1 LSLSLYS
8 NSDIKSSAAMD
19 GHAALPSSP
28 SVSLWRCNAQ
38 RKRGEDRDFANK
50 TLPINMRQHAESCAL
65 LPSRTSPNRRLR
77 DNNPPAK
84 IDGITTLRSAQP
96 PIPELGM
103 GIRQGSY
110 IPPEMRGHPPVK
122 HTGCVSN
129 MRQIAVETVG
139 VYEQVHRVVALQAKD
154 SG

>member
-1 LSLSLYS
+1 
-8 NSDIKSSAAMD
+8 
-19 GHAALPSSP
+19 
-28 SVSLWRCNAQ
+28 
-38 RKRGEDRDFANK
+38 
-50 TLPINMRQHAESCAL
+50 MRQHAESCAL
-65 LPSRTSPNRRLR
+65 LPSRTGPNRRLR
-77 DNNPPAK
+77 DNNPPTK
-84 IDGITTLRSAQP
+84 SDGITTLRSAQP

-139 VYEQVHRVVALQAKD
+139 VYEQVHRVVALRAKD